1 MDAYLQTVFHS
12 YFPLNGLKTCCCVQ
26 FLVPKGGRV
35 GCCRGAIEGGASGQ
49 IAGGQIGGKSSDDSQ
64 IGFISPL
71 THLQTQA
78 AFELTEISVNAINVK
93 INFI

>member
-1 MDAYLQTVFHS
+1 
-12 YFPLNGLKTCCCVQ
+12 VQ

-35 GCCRGAIEGGASGQ
+35 GGCRGAIEGGASGQ

-71 THLQTQA
+71 THLQTQEA
-78 AFELTEISVNAINVK
+78 LASRFNMSKKNSAKICFKFIFFLIS
-93 INFI
+93 